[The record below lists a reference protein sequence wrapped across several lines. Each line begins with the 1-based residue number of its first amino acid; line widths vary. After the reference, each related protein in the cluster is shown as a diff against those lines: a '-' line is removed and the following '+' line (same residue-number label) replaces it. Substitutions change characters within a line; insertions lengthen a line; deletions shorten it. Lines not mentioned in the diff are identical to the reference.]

1 MLEHARAGSFSHVAV
16 ENAERFGGNDS
27 EALTAIDALH
37 EPGIAVR
44 FADYPDLDPYDPDDR
59 ILVSLSFTLTRR
71 ESMKLGQRVTGG
83 LHAKLRNGGF
93 VGKAPDGYL
102 NCEEKVDHHEKGR
115 GSRYSR
121 WIEPDPEQFKVWRT
135 AWDHLL
141 SEQYSLASICE
152 ALHARGYHFRSG
164 RSFVTPD
171 STGERKHAVNTLSR
185 SFKNWFYAGWV
196 VSEKARIPPKTVRG
210 QWPPLISTE
219 ELEAG
224 LAILAARSKHRPRTN
239 TTHDYLLRGLVHV
252 QMHDGNILRLSG
264 STSNA
269 GRPNGGTAYYCIS
282 SSSINIRCD
291 LVDDQIK
298 GELMRIQVD
307 PEHIPEIRASYT
319 DDLARRLGIFRTDQ
333 RQELTRRLK
342 EVDGEE
348 TRSLRLYSAGKLTD
362 RAWDQLWSEW
372 NDRKRTLRHAL
383 DSLDVDNETHISNL
397 DAAISVI
404 AKVGVLYSK
413 LDRSNQKKLLREMV
427 NRIVLSPEGA
437 ILRMEL
443 LPPFA
448 YLKEVTDRVCGS
460 AADTEET
467 KTSREAGLCFAVYG
481 LGTPSRTR
489 TCASASGGQRS
500 IH

>member
-1 MLEHARAGSFSHVAV
+1 
-16 ENAERFGGNDS
+16 
-27 EALTAIDALH
+27 
-37 EPGIAVR
+37 
-44 FADYPDLDPYDPDDR
+44 
-59 ILVSLSFTLTRR
+59 
-71 ESMKLGQRVTGG
+71 
-83 LHAKLRNGGF
+83 
-93 VGKAPDGYL
+93 
-102 NCEEKVDHHEKGR
+102 
-115 GSRYSR
+115 
-121 WIEPDPEQFKVWRT
+121 
-135 AWDHLL
+135 
-141 SEQYSLASICE
+141 
-152 ALHARGYHFRSG
+152 
-164 RSFVTPD
+164 
-171 STGERKHAVNTLSR
+171 
-185 SFKNWFYAGWV
+185 
-196 VSEKARIPPKTVRG
+196 IPPKTVRG

-224 LAILAARSKHRPRTN
+224 LAILANRLKHRPRTN

-291 LVDDQIK
+291 LVDDQIQ
-298 GELMRIQVD
+298 GELLRIQVD

-319 DDLARRLGIFRTDQ
+319 DDVARRLGIFRTDQ

-342 EVDGEE
+342 EVDEEE

-362 RAWDQLWSEW
+362 RAWDQLWTEW

-413 LDRSNQKKLLREMV
+413 LDRSNQKRLLREMV

-448 YLKEVTDRVCGS
+448 YLKEVTDRVRGS
-460 AADTEET
+460 ASDTEET
-467 KTSREAGLCFAVYG
+467 KTSREAGLCSAVYG
-481 LGTPSRTR
+481 LGT
-489 TCASASGGQRS
+489 
-500 IH
+500 